1 MKYFIFILV
10 IIATVL
16 SGCSVTVPVKH
27 GLADMPQML
36 IERCPDL
43 MLLPDKEE
51 RLSELIKVVSQNY
64 TLYHECGAK
73 HELLVKWYIE
83 QKQIHDAVHNK
94 K

>member
-1 MKYFIFILV
+1 MRCLLA
-10 IIATVL
+10 ATVFTL
-16 SGCSVTVPVKH
+16 AGCTVTTPVKH
-27 GLADMPQML
+27 GLSDMPKML

-43 MLLPDKEE
+43 VLLPEKEE
-51 RLSELIKVVSQNY
+51 RLSEFVKVVSQNY